1 MLPSPSELD
10 REIPGMSRAPS
21 ARVSEDKNKPTKS
34 EQATRQLAM
43 APPDKRAGN
52 GRGDAHPASAKPEDT
67 SPTGLDQIR
76 EILFGPMVRELERG
90 LLRLD
95 AHLSTRA
102 RDLEE
107 ESRRRTEV
115 LELHLKHETAAIS
128 ARLDRE
134 LSELGDALR
143 KIGREHR
150 DAIAG
155 VEQKLA
161 KLEESGARNDR
172 ELRHQLLEQAKSFLD
187 EVHRLRKELF
197 VTLQQELGLA
207 EAEGAE
213 DLHESREPRH

>member
-1 MLPSPSELD
+1 M
-10 REIPGMSRAPS
+10 A
-21 ARVSEDKNKPTKS
+21 EDKNKPIKS
-34 EQATRQLAM
+34 EQAAQLSATP
-43 APPDKRAGN
+43 APDKRPGDGKTGAQSVNARTEEAGY
-52 GRGDAHPASAKPEDT
+52 S
-67 SPTGLDQIR
+67 GLDQVR
-76 EILFGPMVRELERG
+76 EILFGPMHRELERG

-95 AHLSTRA
+95 AHLLTRA

-115 LELHLKHETAAIS
+115 LELHLKNETAAIS

-134 LSELGDALR
+134 LSEIGDTLR

-150 DAIAG
+150 EAIAG

-187 EVHRLRKELF
+187 EVQRLRKEF
-197 VTLQQELGLA
+197 FATLQQELGLV
-207 EAEGAE
+207 EREVAE
-213 DLHESREPRH
+213 DLHETRETPRH

>member
-1 MLPSPSELD
+1 M
-10 REIPGMSRAPS
+10 A
-21 ARVSEDKNKPTKS
+21 EDKNKPTKG
-34 EQATRQLAM
+34 EQAARPSATPA
-43 APPDKRAGN
+43 PDKRPGN
-52 GRGDAHPASAKPEDT
+52 GKAEAQPASAKPEEAGHA
-67 SPTGLDQIR
+67 GLDQIR
-76 EILFGPMVRELERG
+76 EILFGPMYRELERG

-95 AHLSTRA
+95 AHLATRA

-115 LELHLKHETAAIS
+115 LELHLKNETAAIS

-134 LSELGDALR
+134 LSEIGDSLR

-187 EVHRLRKELF
+187 EVQRLRKELF
-197 VTLQQELGLA
+197 ATLQQELGLA
-207 EAEGAE
+207 EREGPE
-213 DLHESREPRH
+213 ESA